1 VDSVNIFFPQW
12 QAGAHRERIQ
22 LGAKKLHEMLEPRA
36 RFQTVTVQ
44 EKLELPISDDVK
56 GKSDLLTHSY
66 VLRTMLEM
74 GRPENLFVL
83 GGDCGISL
91 LPITYLNARVESS
104 VESSGE
110 KMAVVW
116 LDAHADIN
124 TPASSP
130 SKHFHGMVL
139 RAALGEGDANM
150 LELAFKPIRSDQ
162 VILVGA
168 RDLDAPESEFVTA
181 QKIKQFS
188 SEEVNDS
195 SLGVL
200 EHLRN
205 GGFSSVYIHLDF
217 DAFEPSEIAF
227 TRFPTPGGLRIQTVA
242 NLLEQIRT
250 EFKLIGCALTE
261 CSPRD
266 EAHWQSDHHKL
277 EPILAA
283 LPIT

>member
-1 VDSVNIFFPQW
+1 VNIFFPQW

-22 LGAKKLHEMLEPRA
+22 LGAKCLREMLESHV
-36 RFQTVTVQ
+36 RFETVLTQ
-44 EKLELPISDDVK
+44 DKLELPISDDVK
-56 GKSDLLTHSY
+56 GKSDLLEH
-66 VLRTMLEM
+66 LRSIRSMRELEQ
-74 GRPENLFVL
+74 PENLFVL

-91 LPITYLNARVESS
+91 LPITYLNSRSKE
-104 VESSGE
+104 
-110 KMAVVW
+110 MAVVW

-139 RAALGEGDANM
+139 RSALGSGDVDM
-150 LELAFKPIRSDQ
+150 LELAFTPITPDQ
-162 VILVGA
+162 VILVGV

-188 SEEVNDS
+188 SEEVNES
-195 SLGVL
+195 SLDLL
-200 EHLRN
+200 EYLRN
-205 GGFSSVYIHLDF
+205 GGFSSVYVHLDF
-217 DAFEPSEIAF
+217 DAFDPSEIDF

-242 NLLEQIRT
+242 NLLEQIRA
-250 EFKLIGCALTE
+250 EFNLIGCALTE

-266 EAHWQSDHHKL
+266 EAHWLSDHHKL

-283 LPIT
+283 LPVT

>member
-1 VDSVNIFFPQW
+1 VNIFFPQW

-22 LGAKKLHEMLEPRA
+22 LGAKRFREMLEPRA
-36 RFQTVTVQ
+36 NFLTVTIQ
-44 EKLELPISDDVK
+44 DKLELLITDQVK
-56 GKSDLLTHSY
+56 GKSDLLEH
-66 VLRTMLEM
+66 LRSLRSMLEVQE
-74 GRPENLFVL
+74 PENLFVL

-91 LPITYLNARVESS
+91 LPITYLNSRS
-104 VESSGE
+104 E

-139 RAALGEGDANM
+139 RSALGNGDTDM
-150 LELAFKPIRSDQ
+150 LELAFKPITPDQ
-162 VILVGA
+162 VILVGV
-168 RDLDAPESEFVTA
+168 RDLDAPESEFVAA
-181 QKIKQFS
+181 QKIKRFS

-195 SLGVL
+195 SFGVI
-200 EHLRN
+200 EYLRN
-205 GGFSSVYIHLDF
+205 GGFSSVYVHLDF
-217 DAFEPSEIAF
+217 DAFDPSEIDF
-227 TRFPTPGGLRIQTVA
+227 TRFPTHGGLRIQTVA
-242 NLLEQIRT
+242 NLLEQIRA
-250 EFKLIGCALTE
+250 EFNLIGCALTE

-266 EAHWQSDHHKL
+266 GAHWQSDHHKL

>member
-1 VDSVNIFFPQW
+1 MNIFFPQW
-12 QAGAHRERIQ
+12 QAGAQRERIQ
-22 LGAKKLHEMLEPRA
+22 LGARKLHELLEPRA
-36 RFQTVTVQ
+36 RVETVRIQ
-44 EKLELPISDDVK
+44 ENLELPIGDDVK

-66 VLRTMLEM
+66 VLRTILEM
-74 GRPENLFVL
+74 GRPESLFVL
-83 GGDCGISL
+83 GGDCGVSL
-91 LPITYLNARVESS
+91 LPITYLNARAENL
-104 VESSGE
+104 GE

-150 LELAFKPIRSDQ
+150 LGLAFKPITPDQ

-168 RDLDAPESEFVTA
+168 RDLDAPESEFVAA
-181 QKIKQFS
+181 QKIKRLS
-188 SEEVNDS
+188 SENA
-195 SLGVL
+195 LGVL
-200 EHLRN
+200 EHLRA
-205 GGFSSVYIHLDF
+205 GGFSSIYVHLDF

-227 TRFPTPGGLRIQTVA
+227 TRFPTPGGLSLETTV
-242 NLLEQIRT
+242 NLLERLRA
-250 EFKLIGCALTE
+250 EFKLVGCALTE

-266 EAHWQSDHHKL
+266 GAHWNLDHHKL
-277 EPILAA
+277 EPLLAA